1 MGFDGIAVAA
11 VEFFHHRE
19 LLVLVW
25 ELAAVVLWMGFDGI
39 AVAAQE
45 FFHHSELPVLVWELA
60 AVVLWMGFDGIAVAA
75 VEFFHHSELPVLVY
89 LPVFCVFYSGV
100 SWRRPFYFYSKD
112 WLALDSRMELQTGLD
127 NFRTQLED
135 TRG

>member
-25 ELAAVVLWMGFDGI
+25 ELAAVVLRMGFDGI
-39 AVAAQE
+39 AVAAAE
-45 FFHHSELPVLVWELA
+45 FY
-60 AVVLWMGFDGIAVAA
+60 
-75 VEFFHHSELPVLVY
+75 HHSELPVLVY
-89 LPVFCVFYSGV
+89 LPVFCVLYSGV

-112 WLALDSRMELQTGLD
+112 WLALDSRMDLQTGLD
-127 NFRTQLED
+127 NVRTQLED